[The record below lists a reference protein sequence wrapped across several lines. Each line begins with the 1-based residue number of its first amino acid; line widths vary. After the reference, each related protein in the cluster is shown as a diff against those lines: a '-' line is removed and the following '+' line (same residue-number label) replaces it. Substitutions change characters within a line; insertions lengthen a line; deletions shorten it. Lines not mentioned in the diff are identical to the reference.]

1 MSRQLSVRRSRRPRS
16 SPAIRSLSF
25 EEEEAVDD
33 PRPSTSRGVP
43 RLRDAPDPLLYTFR
57 HSSDEE
63 CGDSEEEYT
72 PPAKHRRTKDHSDP
86 HFGDDSDWEGSDSE
100 DESELSDCES
110 EEDFVPLD
118 DTSLDSDENLAE
130 YVRRRRARTAP
141 GISSFVWRKRGTS
154 HGASTLPQLLG
165 SRFLTWMLNPH
176 LKRYV
181 AQNPRTPSAHMKGW
195 EDTTVKENQAE
206 RQADDRLWKL
216 RPVVDVLDRQ
226 FREVFVP
233 NKVVSIDESLW
244 AFKGRHQA
252 LQFVPNKRARRGI
265 KAGYTTAFR
274 IYMGKDRGGG
284 DRPAGERGPHGQG
297 SVPPPTKKKNKRC
310 RYGQKQQEADATD
323 LQAKGGGSVDFR
335 STDSG
340 MLALQWL
347 DKRPVTML
355 STVHT
360 SEMVALP
367 PNRQG
372 IQRIKPK
379 VVTDYNNG
387 MKGVDF
393 SDQLSGSYKS
403 TRKTIKWYK
412 KIFFNLLDMAV
423 VNSLAVHRFL
433 GGKMAQQ
440 EFKLE
445 LVRSLLKEE
454 DRRGRRNRI
463 ARARFAPADPADPHM
478 PEDTPLRRWRRCSQC
493 WNRNKKRKETRVMCR
508 TCGVSLCASPCFKEY
523 HATLHAP

>member
-1 MSRQLSVRRSRRPRS
+1 MLWLLQTRFLQCQF
-16 SPAIRSLSF
+16 SLS
-25 EEEEAVDD
+25 
-33 PRPSTSRGVP
+33 
-43 RLRDAPDPLLYTFR
+43 
-57 HSSDEE
+57 
-63 CGDSEEEYT
+63 C
-72 PPAKHRRTKDHSDP
+72 
-86 HFGDDSDWEGSDSE
+86 
-100 DESELSDCES
+100 
-110 EEDFVPLD
+110 
-118 DTSLDSDENLAE
+118 
-130 YVRRRRARTAP
+130 
-141 GISSFVWRKRGTS
+141 
-154 HGASTLPQLLG
+154 
-165 SRFLTWMLNPH
+165 
-176 LKRYV
+176 RYV

-195 EDTTVKENQAE
+195 EDTTVKEVRTYLGLRFLMGLQSKRQMRDFWSRDPLMSSAIFPQTMSRDRFDQLTAALHFADNQAE

-265 KAGYTTAFR
+265 KVYKLCSSLGPEAGYTTAFR
-274 IYMGKDRGGG
+274 IYMGKDRG
-284 DRPAGERGPHGQG
+284 DVPASMKAVIDLLERGGLMDKGYEVHTDNWYSSPSLFHHLQ
-297 SVPPPTKKKNKRC
+297 KRKTSAVGTV
-310 RYGQKQQEADATD
+310 RSNRKQMPTD
-323 LQAKGGGSVDFR
+323 LQAKGRGSVDFR

-393 SDQLSGSYKS
+393 SDQL
-403 TRKTIKWYK
+403 
-412 KIFFNLLDMAV
+412 
-423 VNSLAVHRFL
+423 
-433 GGKMAQQ
+433 
-440 EFKLE
+440 
-445 LVRSLLKEE
+445 
-454 DRRGRRNRI
+454 
-463 ARARFAPADPADPHM
+463 
-478 PEDTPLRRWRRCSQC
+478 
-493 WNRNKKRKETRVMCR
+493 
-508 TCGVSLCASPCFKEY
+508 
-523 HATLHAP
+523 

>member
-1 MSRQLSVRRSRRPRS
+1 MPILLVLQICCAESTDAFCPHEGMGGHDREGGSYLSWAAVLDG
-16 SPAIRSLSF
+16 ATVQ
-25 EEEEAVDD
+25 EANARLLVS
-33 PRPSTSRGVP
+33 RPSDVVG
-43 RLRDAPDPLLYTFR
+43 DFPDQLTAAL
-57 HSSDEE
+57 
-63 CGDSEEEYT
+63 
-72 PPAKHRRTKDHSDP
+72 
-86 HFGDDSDWEGSDSE
+86 HFAD
-100 DESELSDCES
+100 
-110 EEDFVPLD
+110 
-118 DTSLDSDENLAE
+118 
-130 YVRRRRARTAP
+130 
-141 GISSFVWRKRGTS
+141 
-154 HGASTLPQLLG
+154 
-165 SRFLTWMLNPH
+165 
-176 LKRYV
+176 
-181 AQNPRTPSAHMKGW
+181 
-195 EDTTVKENQAE
+195 NQAE

-265 KAGYTTAFR
+265 KVYKLCSSLGPEAGYTTAFR
-274 IYMGKDRGGG
+274 IYMGKDRG
-284 DRPAGERGPHGQG
+284 DVPASMKAVIDLLERVDLMDKGYEVHTDNWYSSPSLFHHLQ
-297 SVPPPTKKKNKRC
+297 KRKTSAVGTV
-310 RYGQKQQEADATD
+310 RSNRKQMPTD
-323 LQAKGGGSVDFR
+323 LQAKGRGSVDFR

-403 TRKTIKWYK
+403 TRKNIKC
-412 KIFFNLLDMAV
+412 
-423 VNSLAVHRFL
+423 
-433 GGKMAQQ
+433 
-440 EFKLE
+440 
-445 LVRSLLKEE
+445 LLKEE

>member
-1 MSRQLSVRRSRRPRS
+1 
-16 SPAIRSLSF
+16 
-25 EEEEAVDD
+25 
-33 PRPSTSRGVP
+33 
-43 RLRDAPDPLLYTFR
+43 
-57 HSSDEE
+57 
-63 CGDSEEEYT
+63 
-72 PPAKHRRTKDHSDP
+72 
-86 HFGDDSDWEGSDSE
+86 
-100 DESELSDCES
+100 
-110 EEDFVPLD
+110 
-118 DTSLDSDENLAE
+118 
-130 YVRRRRARTAP
+130 
-141 GISSFVWRKRGTS
+141 
-154 HGASTLPQLLG
+154 
-165 SRFLTWMLNPH
+165 
-176 LKRYV
+176 
-181 AQNPRTPSAHMKGW
+181 MKGW
-195 EDTTVKENQAE
+195 EDTTVKEVRTYLGLRFLMGLQSKRQMRDFWSRDPLMSLAIFPQMMSRDRFDQLTAALHFADNQAE

-265 KAGYTTAFR
+265 KVYKLCSSLGPEAGYTTAFR
-274 IYMGKDRGGG
+274 IYMGKDRG
-284 DRPAGERGPHGQG
+284 DVPASMKAVIDLLERGGLMDKGYEVHTDNWYSSPSLFHHLQ
-297 SVPPPTKKKNKRC
+297 KRKTSAVSTV
-310 RYGQKQQEADATD
+310 RSNRKQMPTD
-323 LQAKGGGSVDFR
+323 LQAKGRGSVDFR

-393 SDQLSGSYKS
+393 SDQLLGSYKS
-403 TRKTIKWYK
+403 TRKNIKRYK

-423 VNSLAVHRFL
+423 VNSLAVHNVFGR
-433 GGKMAQQ
+433 KM
-440 EFKLE
+440 
-445 LVRSLLKEE
+445 V
-454 DRRGRRNRI
+454 
-463 ARARFAPADPADPHM
+463 
-478 PEDTPLRRWRRCSQC
+478 
-493 WNRNKKRKETRVMCR
+493 
-508 TCGVSLCASPCFKEY
+508 
-523 HATLHAP
+523 